1 MIGQTLSH
9 YRVLDAVGAGGM
21 GIVYRALDE
30 RLDRTVA
37 LKMLSEPLVLD
48 RTAVERLIRE
58 ARAVSALNHPNIVTV
73 HEIVETESS
82 CFIVMEFVQGRTL
95 RTIAAEPPSSELV
108 VKLGGQIATALAV
121 AHAVGIIHRDIKPE
135 NIMVRADGYV
145 KVLDFGLARLI
156 PIKSTQLTADTIS
169 VSGAL
174 IGTARYMSPEQMR
187 GETVGCASDVFSL
200 GLVLY
205 ELATGRHPF
214 VADTGIGVLHAIL
227 SEPLLRPSRL
237 NPEIPAALEGLI
249 TQMLEKDF
257 RLRPTAAEV
266 EAKLAALE
274 SNSLDVG
281 VRPVQV
287 RLEAQGLIVGRE
299 KERAQLS
306 AAFESAESGRG
317 LLLCVAGE
325 AGMGK
330 TTIVEDFLGELS
342 SRDHPCTIARGGCS
356 ERLAGT
362 EAYLPILEALE
373 SLLRGEFARLVK
385 LMAPSWYMQLSSALT
400 GDPAISEFADWKGTS
415 QERMKRE
422 LSALLQEVCR
432 IRPLVLFFD
441 DLHWAD
447 VSTIDLLAYIAA
459 KLGSMRLLVMVTFR
473 SSEMLLAKHPFLRIK
488 PDLQARGVC
497 REISLEFLRGGDIKK
512 YLALEFP
519 RHRFP
524 QDFLALLQSKTEG
537 NPLFMVHLLRYL
549 RDSGVIAEEQ
559 GRWALA
565 RTLPDVRQALP
576 ESIRGMIQKKIDQLS
591 DEDRRLLVAGS
602 VQGYEFDSAIVSQ
615 ALAMDA
621 ADVEDRLEVLDRIHF
636 FVRRI
641 EETEFPNKTL
651 TVRYRFV
658 HALYQ
663 NALYDSL
670 APTRKAIL
678 SMAVANALLAYQ
690 GERSSESASEL
701 GFLFEAARDFPRASH
716 HFLIAAQNAAR
727 VFANREAIV
736 LARRGLDALRTLP
749 ESSDR
754 DEQELALLLTLASP
768 LAVVKGYAH
777 SEVEET
783 LLRAQSLWRGG
794 VPQRLS
800 IIAGL
805 WACYT
810 IRANVDASRDLAE
823 QFLTVAQT
831 LQDPALLIES
841 YGRLGTTLFNLGEFR
856 SALPELEKASAL
868 YELHKHRSHQLLYAV
883 GIDPGVFMLC
893 EFVRSLWML
902 GFPDQ
907 ALARGQNAIAAARKL
922 SHPPSLGHA
931 LVFAAIHH
939 QFRRAAEKAL
949 EGAEAA
955 IALAQEHG
963 LPQVWAWALPFR
975 GWALGQLGR
984 VNEGLS
990 DIREGLAAHQSIG
1003 SKMSRPH
1010 YLALLAETLAKKGQV
1025 QEGLDTL
1032 AEALVDSHSTR
1043 ERYYEAELYRLQ
1055 GELLLMLT
1063 DPIDISASQSTDP
1076 SQAEGSFRQ
1085 AVQTARSQGAK
1096 SWELRALVS
1105 LGRLHLKRGTKEEAR
1120 CLLGEVCSWFSEGF
1134 DTLDAKE
1141 AKELLQ
1147 QLS

>member
-21 GIVYRALDE
+21 GVVYRAMDE

-37 LKMLSEPLVLD
+37 LKMLSEPLVLN
-48 RTAVERLIRE
+48 RTAVDRLIRE

-121 AHAVGIIHRDIKPE
+121 AHAAGIIHRDIKPE

-174 IGTARYMSPEQMR
+174 VGTARYMSPEQVR
-187 GETVGCASDVFSL
+187 GETVSGASDVFSL

-214 VADTGIGVLHAIL
+214 GADTGIGVLHAIL
-227 SEPLLRPSRL
+227 SEPVLRPSRL
-237 NPEIPAALEGLI
+237 NPEIPAALESLI
-249 TQMLEKDF
+249 IQMLEKDF

-274 SNSLDVG
+274 SNSLDFA

-287 RLEAQGLIVGRE
+287 SEAQGLIVGRE

-306 AAFESAESGRG
+306 AAFESAERGRG

-342 SRDHPCTIARGGCS
+342 SRDHCCTIARGSCS

-385 LMAPSWYMQLSSALT
+385 LMAPSWYMQLSSAPT
-400 GDPAISEFADWKGTS
+400 GDPSTAEVADWKGTS

-422 LSALLQEVCR
+422 LSALLQEACR

-512 YLALEFP
+512 YLAVEFP
-519 RHRFP
+519 QHRFP

-565 RTLPDVRQALP
+565 QPLPDVRQALP

-621 ADVEDRLEVLDRIHF
+621 ADVEDRLDVLDRIHF
-636 FVRRI
+636 FVRRM
-641 EETEFPNKTL
+641 EETEFPNKIL

-670 APTRKAIL
+670 APTRKATL

-701 GFLFEAARDFPRASH
+701 AFLFEAARDLPRASH

-736 LARRGLDALRTLP
+736 LAQRGLDALQTLP
-749 ESSDR
+749 ESSTR
-754 DEQELALLLTLASP
+754 AEQELALLLTLASP

-823 QFLTVAQT
+823 QFLAVAQT
-831 LQDPALLIES
+831 LQEPALLIES

-868 YELHKHRSHQLLYAV
+868 YELHKARSHQLLYAV

-907 ALARGQNAIAAARKL
+907 ALTRGQEAITAARKL

-939 QFRRAAEKAL
+939 QFRREPEKAL

-955 IALAQEHG
+955 IAHAQEHG

-984 VNEGLS
+984 LDEGLS
-990 DIREGLAAHQSIG
+990 NIREGLAAHQSIG

-1025 QEGLDTL
+1025 QEALDTL

-1043 ERYYEAELYRLQ
+1043 ERYYEAELYRMQ
-1055 GELLLMLT
+1055 GDLLLMLT
-1063 DPIDISASQSTDP
+1063 DRSDVSASSSTDP
-1076 SQAEGSFRQ
+1076 SRAEESLRQ
-1085 AVQTARSQGAK
+1085 AIQTARGQGAK

-1105 LGRLHLKRGTKEEAR
+1105 LGRLHLQRGTKEEAR
-1120 CLLGEVCSWFSEGF
+1120 SLLKEVCRSFSEGF
-1134 DTLDAKE
+1134 DTPDAKE
-1141 AKELLQ
+1141 AKALLQ